1 MRFLIMACVA
11 SLLLACD
18 NSSDGNKNTVSEPA
32 SSTTLTDIPAAQW
45 QQQADESFTA
55 AAAAWQQAQT
65 RFEQSPNADN
75 LAALRDALAQ
85 WYQRFASQYL
95 LLASRACQQEG
106 AANRQAILA
115 RLDSWPLYPGYLDAL
130 PEWPESGLISDP
142 YLELT
147 RQNLRRQHGATD
159 PAEASLGF
167 AALSVAVNGTS
178 DNPKALAAFTGEDG
192 PPARRRQYLKLA
204 GEQLVADHQQLSL
217 KRPLNELALQCG
229 LMETLAH
236 WQQLSDP
243 ASEQEEGLLI
253 PALSTSVTESALLDG
268 VQSMDPAVIARWDQA
283 NPGIASSIKQSEEKG
298 WNPIKAWLTTV
309 SITRQMPD
317 AGKGRSN

>member
-1 MRFLIMACVA
+1 MRFSIMLLLAG
-11 SLLLACD
+11 LLLACD
-18 NSSDGNKNTVSEPA
+18 NHHDDKPGTVSEPA
-32 SSTTLTDIPAAQW
+32 SATLTDIPAAQW
-45 QQQADESFTA
+45 QQQADEDFTA
-55 AAAAWQQAQT
+55 TAAAWQQALTQ
-65 RFEQSPNADN
+65 FEQSPSADH
-75 LAALRDALAQ
+75 LAALRDALTQ

-95 LLASRACQQEG
+95 LLASRACQQDG
-106 AANRQAILA
+106 TANRQAILA

-236 WQQLSDP
+236 WQQLNHP

-253 PALSTSVTESALLDG
+253 PALSTSVNEAALLDG
-268 VQSMDPAVIARWDQA
+268 VQSMAPAVIARWDQA

-317 AGKGRSN
+317 AGKSRSN